1 VIKVSIVTLDSN
13 NFEKTVS
20 SDNIVMVDC
29 WAAWCGACTAFA
41 PVYEKVASR
50 HPGHIFG
57 KLDTHTQ
64 KDLVAKLGIE
74 NIPSLLLYR
83 DGIMLFKQPGYFSEE
98 QMEDIVRQAE
108 SLDMEKVRMDIENET
123 KATSEKTN

>member
-1 VIKVSIVTLDSN
+1 MTIVTLDNS

-20 SDNIVMVDC
+20 SENIVVVDC
-29 WAAWCGACTAFA
+29 WAAWCGACTTFA
-41 PVYEKVASR
+41 PVYEEVALR
-50 HPGHIFG
+50 HPDHVFG
-57 KLDTHTQ
+57 KLDTHTE

-83 DGIMLFKQPGYFSEE
+83 DGIMLFKQPGYFSAE

-108 SLDMEKVRMDIENET
+108 SLDMDVVRKEIEAENRS
-123 KATSEKTN
+123 KRKKLN

>member
-1 VIKVSIVTLDSN
+1 MSIVTLDNN
-13 NFEKTVS
+13 NFEKTIS
-20 SDNIVMVDC
+20 SDNIVVVDC
-29 WAAWCGACTAFA
+29 WAAWCGACKTFA
-41 PVYEKVASR
+41 PVYEKIASR
-50 HPGHIFG
+50 HPEHIFG

-83 DGIMLFKQPGYFSEE
+83 EGIMLFKQPGYFSEE

-108 SLDMEKVRMDIENET
+108 SLDMDTVRMEIEKET
-123 KATSEKTN
+123 KAKSEKAN